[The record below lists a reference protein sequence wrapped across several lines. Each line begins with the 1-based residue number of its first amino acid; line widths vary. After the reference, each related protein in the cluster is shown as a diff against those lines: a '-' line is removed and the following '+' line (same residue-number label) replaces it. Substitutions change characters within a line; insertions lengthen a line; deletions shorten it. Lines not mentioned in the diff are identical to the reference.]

1 MARQSHRVGLPA
13 LVRFFAMKDILID
26 GRALASEI
34 PGQVSL
40 GVAEI
45 KKAGW
50 SPKLGSI
57 VIVIADWITPVPGGA
72 GPVTVSILMQN
83 TLVAAKRLMK
93 QYEKQFSNSLIV

>member
-13 LVRFFAMKDILID
+13 LVRSFAMKNKLID
-26 GRALASEI
+26 GRAFASGI
-34 PGQVSL
+34 LGQVSL

-50 SPKLGSI
+50 SPKLVSI
-57 VIVIADWITPVPGGA
+57 VIDTADWITPVPGGV

-93 QYEKQFSNSLIV
+93 PYEKQFSNPLIV